1 MRFSLGQELRQVQK
15 QILAPRMIQSMEIL
29 QLPLQRLEERIQQEM
44 VENPFLELRTDS
56 PEVDDEP
63 VSSEE
68 EASPAEVRSDLEKEL
83 VIDESSSEEFE
94 RLETLTEENPDA
106 FEEELSRPSSNRM
119 EELSDRYND
128 MMANVPSHE
137 PTLQDYLIEQ
147 LAGQDISPEVRAAA
161 EMIIYSLDDNGYFKT
176 SLRDLLGPD
185 ATEHDLAVA
194 EQALSVVQQMDP
206 PGVGARTLK
215 ECLLLQLD
223 AERPHRQELAILIGE
238 HLEEIGKNRIPQIA
252 KKRGWSVEFVEELIS
267 ELRTLNPKP
276 GAQFGSTSVPNVVPD
291 VYVEETEDGRFL
303 VHLKDDHLSRLGINE
318 DYRRLIESR
327 RTGKQDRDFFRR
339 KMTQAQWLI
348 EAVQQRRNTL
358 RKVAQAIVDH
368 QHRFLRDGPEYIE
381 PLKMQQIAD
390 EVSVHVTTVSRAV
403 DDKWIET
410 PRGLYPLRRF
420 FCSGTVGQDGQE
432 IAWDKVRSML
442 QEIVA
447 KEDKQAPLTDEDLVQ
462 ELARRGVNVNRRT
475 ITKYRQEFGIPSSRQ
490 RKDWG
495 QVAK

>member
-44 VENPFLELRTDS
+44 VENPFLELRADS
-56 PEVDDEP
+56 PDADEE
-63 VSSEE
+63 SDSDQQEE
-68 EASPAEVRSDLEKEL
+68 PRVEVRSDLEKEL

-94 RLETLTEENPDA
+94 RLETLTEENPEVFDD
-106 FEEELSRPSSNRM
+106 EMSRPSSNRM

-137 PTLQDYLIEQ
+137 PTLQDHLIEQ
-147 LAGQDISPEVRAAA
+147 LAGLDISPEVRAMA
-161 EMIIYSLDDNGYFKT
+161 EMLIYSLDSDGYLKT
-176 SLRDLLGPD
+176 DIRDLLGPD
-185 ATEHDLAVA
+185 AAQEDEKIA
-194 EQALSVVQQMDP
+194 EQALAVVQQMDP
-206 PGVGARTLK
+206 AGVGARTLK

-223 AERPHRQELAILIGE
+223 ADRPHHKELATLIRE
-238 HLEEIGKNRIPQIA
+238 HLEDVGENRIPQIA
-252 KKRGWSVEFVEELIS
+252 KKRGWTVDFVEELIA

-276 GAQFGSTSVPNVVPD
+276 GAQFGGSSVPNVVPD
-291 VYVEETEDGRFL
+291 VYVEETEDGRF
-303 VHLKDDHLSRLGINE
+303 VVQLKDDHLSRLGINE
-318 DYRRLIESR
+318 EYRRLVESR
-327 RTGKQDRDFFRR
+327 RSAKQDREFFRR
-339 KMTQAQWLI
+339 KLTHAQWLI

-368 QHRFLRDGPEYIE
+368 QQRFLRDGPEYIE

-390 EVSVHVTTVSRAV
+390 EVGVHVTTVSRAV

-410 PRGLYPLRRF
+410 PRGIFPLKRF
-420 FCSGTVGQDGQE
+420 FRSGTVGQDGQE

-447 KEDKQAPLTDEDLVQ
+447 AEDKQNPLTDEDLVA

-475 ITKYRQEFGIPSSRQ
+475 ITKYRQELGIPSSRQ
-490 RKDWG
+490 RKDWR
-495 QVAK
+495 QAAK